1 MIGPENMS
9 NETLIREQYKD
20 TEKLSLRKSLHEK
33 YSVNKTGFQR
43 WMFE

>member
-9 NETLIREQYKD
+9 NETLIREHYKD